1 MNNSKLQAFC
11 LLVELKKLAPVAK
24 ALGITAPTVSF
35 HIRSIEEEYGIH
47 LFRTNAGGY
56 RLTEAGE
63 GVYHY
68 ARQMVQLQK
77 DMDRFIENLLAGHI
91 GSLRL
96 GASGLPAH
104 IFMPDLIHQV
114 STTYPEIRISLEVKT
129 APEIEK
135 KVALQELDFGL
146 IMETKQEN
154 PLLHYETIGEDALV
168 LAFSPSH
175 ELAAQKDI
183 TKEDILKYKL
193 LLHTSSSSTNHFIE
207 KWLDPFQPSI
217 YTIELDSV
225 STIKKMLTF
234 GKNLAFLSVSLIE
247 EELKSGVLLKKDL
260 HDVTLNRK
268 IQLIYPKTRLDHKMD
283 EFVKMSVYE
292 IAKQLKMSSTMT

>member
-1 MNNSKLQAFC
+1 MNNLKLQAFC
-11 LLVELKKLAPVAK
+11 LLVQLKKLAPVAK
-24 ALGITAPTVSF
+24 ELGITAPTVSF
-35 HIRSIEEEYGIH
+35 HIRSIEEEYGIR

-68 ARQMVQLQK
+68 ARQIVQLQK
-77 DMDRFIENLLAGHI
+77 DMNRFIENLLAGHI

-114 STTYPEIRISLEVKT
+114 SLAYPEIRISLEVKT
-129 APEIEK
+129 APEIEN
-135 KVALQELDFGL
+135 KVALQELDCGL

-154 PLLHYETIGEDALV
+154 TALHYETIGEDALV
-168 LAFSPSH
+168 LAFSPTH
-175 ELAAQKDI
+175 ELASKENI
-183 TKEDILKYKL
+183 TKEDVLKNKL

-207 KWLDPFQPSI
+207 KWMDPFQPST

-225 STIKKMLTF
+225 STIKNADLRK
-234 GKNLAFLSVSLIE
+234 
-247 EELKSGVLLKKDL
+247 ELGFRFRC
-260 HDVTLNRK
+260 LN
-268 IQLIYPKTRLDHKMD
+268 
-283 EFVKMSVYE
+283 
-292 IAKQLKMSSTMT
+292 

>member
-1 MNNSKLQAFC
+1 MNNLKLQAFC
-11 LLVELKKLAPVAK
+11 LLVQLKKLAPVAK
-24 ALGITAPTVSF
+24 ELGITAPTVSF
-35 HIRSIEEEYGIH
+35 HIRSIEEEYGIR

-68 ARQMVQLQK
+68 ARQIVQLQK
-77 DMDRFIENLLAGHI
+77 DMNRFIENLLAGHI

-114 STTYPEIRISLEVKT
+114 SMAYPEIRISLEVKT
-129 APEIEK
+129 APEIEN
-135 KVALQELDFGL
+135 KVALQELDCGL

-154 PLLHYETIGEDALV
+154 TALHYETIGEDALV
-168 LAFSPSH
+168 LALSPTH
-175 ELAAQKDI
+175 ELASKENI
-183 TKEDILKYKL
+183 TKEDVLKNKL

-207 KWLDPFQPSI
+207 KWMDPFQPSI

-234 GKNLAFLSVSLIE
+234 GKNLAFVSAALIE
-247 EELKSGVLLKKDL
+247 EELKSGVLMKKDL
-260 HDVTLNRK
+260 QDVSLRRK
-268 IQLIYPKTRLDHKMD
+268 IQFIYPKTRLDNAID
-283 EFVKMSVYE
+283 EFVKMSIYDV
-292 IAKQLKMSSTMT
+292 AQRLKMSSVLT

>member
-1 MNNSKLQAFC
+1 MNNVKLQAFC

-24 ALGITAPTVSF
+24 VLGITAPTVSF

-63 GVYHY
+63 GLYHY
-68 ARQMVQLQK
+68 ARQIVQLQK
-77 DMDRFIENLLAGHI
+77 DMNRFVDNLLAGDI
-91 GSLRL
+91 GSIRL

-104 IFMPDLIHQV
+104 IFMPELIHQI
-114 STTYPEIRISLEVKT
+114 STAYPEIRISLEVKT
-129 APEIEK
+129 APDIEK
-135 KVALQELDFGL
+135 MVALQELDFGL

-154 PLLHYETIGEDALV
+154 AALVYETIGEDSLV
-168 LAFSPSH
+168 LALSPRH
-175 ELAAQKDI
+175 ELAAKKDI
-183 TKEDILKYKL
+183 TKSDVLKNKI

-207 KWLDPFQPSI
+207 KWMDPIHPSI

-234 GKNLAFLSVSLIE
+234 GQTIAFLSVALIE
-247 EELKSGVLLKKDL
+247 DELKSGLLMKRDL
-260 HDVTLNRK
+260 EDEALTRK
-268 IQLIYPKTRLDHKMD
+268 IQLIYPKSRLDSKID
-283 EFVKMSVYE
+283 SFVKSSIYDL
-292 IAKQLKMSSTMT
+292 AKQLKI

>member
-1 MNNSKLQAFC
+1 MNNLKLQAFC
-11 LLVELKKLAPVAK
+11 LLVQLKKLAPVAK
-24 ALGITAPTVSF
+24 ELGITAPTVSF
-35 HIRSIEEEYGIH
+35 HIRSIEEEYGIR

-56 RLTEAGE
+56 RLTDAGE

-68 ARQMVQLQK
+68 ARQIVQLQK
-77 DMDRFIENLLAGHI
+77 DMNRFIENLLAGHI

-114 STTYPEIRISLEVKT
+114 SLAYPEIRISLEVKT
-129 APEIEK
+129 APEIEN
-135 KVALQELDFGL
+135 KVALQELDCGL

-154 PLLHYETIGEDALV
+154 TALHYETIGEDALV
-168 LAFSPSH
+168 LAFSPTH
-175 ELAAQKDI
+175 ELASKENI
-183 TKEDILKYKL
+183 TKEDVLKNKL

-207 KWLDPFQPSI
+207 KWMDPFQPST

-234 GKNLAFLSVSLIE
+234 GKNLAFVSAALIE
-247 EELKSGVLLKKDL
+247 EELKSGVLMKKDL
-260 HDVTLNRK
+260 QDVSLRRK
-268 IQLIYPKTRLDHKMD
+268 IQFIYPKTRLDNAID
-283 EFVKMSVYE
+283 EFVKMSIYDV
-292 IAKQLKMSSTMT
+292 AQRLKMSSILT

>member
-1 MNNSKLQAFC
+1 MNNVKLQAFC

-24 ALGITAPTVSF
+24 ELGITAPTVSF

-63 GVYHY
+63 GLYHY
-68 ARQMVQLQK
+68 ARQIIQLHK
-77 DMDRFIENLLAGHI
+77 DMNRFVDNLLAGHI
-91 GSLRL
+91 GSIRL

-104 IFMPDLIHQV
+104 IFMPELIHQI
-114 STTYPEIRISLEVKT
+114 STAYPEIRISLEVKT
-129 APEIEK
+129 APDIEK
-135 KVALQELDFGL
+135 MIALQELDFGL

-154 PLLHYETIGEDALV
+154 SSLVYETIGEDSLV
-168 LAFSPSH
+168 LALSPCH
-175 ELAAQKDI
+175 ELAAKKDI
-183 TKEDILKYKL
+183 TKSDVLKNKI

-207 KWLDPFQPSI
+207 KWMDPIHPSI

-234 GKNLAFLSVSLIE
+234 GQTIAFLSVALIE
-247 EELKSGVLLKKDL
+247 DELKSGLLMKRDL
-260 HDVTLNRK
+260 EDEALTRK
-268 IQLIYPKTRLDHKMD
+268 IQLIYPKSRLDSKID
-283 EFVKMSVYE
+283 SFVKSSIYDL
-292 IAKQLKMSSTMT
+292 AKQLKI

>member
-1 MNNSKLQAFC
+1 MNNLKLQAFC
-11 LLVELKKLAPVAK
+11 LLVQLKKLAPVAK
-24 ALGITAPTVSF
+24 ELGITAPTVSF
-35 HIRSIEEEYGIH
+35 HIRSIEEEYGIR

-68 ARQMVQLQK
+68 ARQIVQLQK
-77 DMDRFIENLLAGHI
+77 DMNRFIENLLAGHI

-114 STTYPEIRISLEVKT
+114 SLAYPEIRISLEVKT
-129 APEIEK
+129 APEIEN
-135 KVALQELDFGL
+135 KVALQELDCGL

-154 PLLHYETIGEDALV
+154 TALHYETIGEDALV
-168 LAFSPSH
+168 LAFSPTH
-175 ELAAQKDI
+175 ELASKENI
-183 TKEDILKYKL
+183 TKEDVLKNKL

-207 KWLDPFQPSI
+207 KWMDPFQPST

-234 GKNLAFLSVSLIE
+234 GKNLAFVSAALIE
-247 EELKSGVLLKKDL
+247 EELKSGVLMKKDL
-260 HDVTLNRK
+260 QDVSLRRK
-268 IQLIYPKTRLDHKMD
+268 IQFIYPKTRLDNAID
-283 EFVKMSVYE
+283 EFVKMSIYDV
-292 IAKQLKMSSTMT
+292 AQRLKMSSVLT